1 MRRIVVTLILGFLVS
16 MLVPAASGAALP
28 SAERIAYSDTYGGSG
43 IYTIDPDGS
52 DRMHVVSDTS
62 LYRPKWL
69 PDGSGISFLQDT
81 GAHRMHD
88 RLEAVDVNGSNRR
101 VLIGR
106 HQLPSGYRSIASYA
120 WSPDGTQLVL
130 SLYKGRDFRE
140 MLFVANADGSSL
152 VKIAADAG
160 SPDWSSL
167 DRIVAVRNGRL
178 ITLDPDGGNV
188 VRLANGISYDPDWS
202 PDGTRIAYMC
212 RRLTHADVCVVNA
225 DGTGRVDL
233 TGSHAVDW
241 SPSWSPSGTQ
251 IIWATSKGISGFGDL
266 RVMGDDGTGQ
276 IRVTDTRKVDEYEP
290 DWIAFA

>member
-1 MRRIVVTLILGFLVS
+1 MRRIVMTLSLGLLVS
-16 MLVPAASGAALP
+16 MLVPAASVRALP
-28 SAERIAYSDTYGGSG
+28 SAERIVYSDIYGGSG

-62 LYRPKWL
+62 LYHPKWL

-81 GAHRMHD
+81 GARRMHD
-88 RLEAVDVNGSNRR
+88 RLEIVDVNGSNRR
-101 VLIGR
+101 VLVGR
-106 HQLPSGYRSIASYA
+106 HRLPSGYRSIASYA

-130 SLYKGRDFRE
+130 SLYKGRGFRE
-140 MLFVANADGSSL
+140 TLFVASADGTSWM
-152 VKIAADAG
+152 KIAADAG

-167 DRIVAVRNGRL
+167 DRIVAVRNSRL

-188 VRLANGISYDPDWS
+188 VQLANGISYDPDWS
-202 PDGTRIAYMC
+202 PDGARIAYMC
-212 RRLTHADVCVVNA
+212 GRLKHADVCVVNA

-233 TGSHAVDW
+233 TDSHAVDW

-251 IIWATSKGISGFGDL
+251 IVWAASKGISGFGDL
-266 RVMGDDGTGQ
+266 RVMGDDGTGRV
-276 IRVTDTRKVDEYEP
+276 RVTSTRTIDEYEP